1 MQQQQLQQKPVD
13 LTATTPLLCE
23 CGHGI
28 FKEAML
34 FHKESRLMSG
44 LPEDRIVPIQIMVCT
59 KCETPLEEFLPL
71 PLKKSYA
78 KISE

>member
-1 MQQQQLQQKPVD
+1 MQQQLQQKPVD

-23 CGHGI
+23 CGHGV

-44 LPEDRIVPIQIMVCT
+44 LPEDRIVPIQVMVCT
-59 KCETPLEEFLPL
+59 KCETPLEEFLPAA
-71 PLKKSYA
+71 LKKSYA
-78 KISE
+78 KLPE